1 MSAPSTQHPP
11 AATPQLTALPLLR
24 AHQGGRSAMT
34 CKFKCDDACSKPV
47 PNESDNSYFGDLV
60 SSLASRRNVLKG
72 GGLAAAV
79 VGLGAFAGTGAAA
92 AAPAGAPLA
101 VPAAGSTGGS
111 KSPFGFTPIQPQP
124 AATDKVVV
132 PEGFVWSTIISW
144 GDPII
149 SGAPEFDFEKQSAKA
164 QEGQFGYNNDYT
176 VLIPSRD
183 GNHGTLVCNNEYTND
198 ELMFRGYAGSASLT
212 PEQLRISMAAHGMSV
227 VALRRR
233 NSRDQWRHVRID
245 RVNRRV
251 TATTPFRLD
260 GPAAGHRLLQTSADA
275 SGTRVLGTFANCAG
289 GLTPWGTVLSGEEN
303 FNGYFAAP
311 TAPADQ
317 ADAYKRYGLT
327 GSKGRG
333 WERVDSRFD
342 AVQEPN
348 EVNRF
353 GWVVELDPSD
363 ATSIPVKHTAM
374 GRLKH
379 EGANV
384 TIAPDGRVVAYMGDD
399 ERFDYLYKFVSH
411 GRYQKGDSPKARE
424 NNLSLLSSGDLYVA
438 KFTGDGFE
446 DGISDGTGHWLPLV
460 VDNTSYV
467 AGMSVPEVLI
477 WTRLA
482 ADKVGPTKMDR
493 PEDVEPNLVNGRT
506 YVVCTNNTKREPS
519 QIDEANPRAN
529 NKHGHIIELVPSR
542 WDDTTTTF
550 TWKIV
555 LIAGDPN
562 DPTTYFNGYDRTDVS
577 PISCPD
583 NIAFDHEGN
592 MWIATDG
599 NALGACDGMF
609 LYPLSGPH
617 KGHLQQF
624 LSVPAYSECCG
635 PLITWDQKTVLAA
648 VQHPGETEGA
658 SPASPASQFPYQG
671 DGQPRPSVIQ
681 IRQR

>member
-1 MSAPSTQHPP
+1 MSAPAPERSP
-11 AATPQLTALPLLR
+11 APTPQRTVLPLLR
-24 AHQGGRSAMT
+24 THQGGRSAMT

-47 PNESDNSYFGDLV
+47 PNETDNSYFGDLV

-92 AAPAGAPLA
+92 AAPAAAPA
-101 VPAAGSTGGS
+101 GTPATAPKGS

-124 AATDKVVV
+124 AGTDKVVV

-176 VLIPSRD
+176 VLIPGRD
-183 GNHGTLVCNNEYTND
+183 ANRGTLVCNNEYTND
-198 ELMFRGYAGSASLT
+198 DLMFRGYTGSAGLT
-212 PEQLRISMAAHGMSV
+212 NEQLRISMAAHGMSV
-227 VALRRR
+227 VAVRRR
-233 NSRDQWRHVRID
+233 NPRDQWRHVRID

-251 TATTPFRLD
+251 TATTPFQVD
-260 GPAAGHRLLQTSADA
+260 GPAAGHTLLKTSADT
-275 SGTRVLGTFANCAG
+275 SGRRVLGTFGNCSG
-289 GLTPWGTVLSGEEN
+289 GVTPWGTVLSGEEN
-303 FNGYFAAP
+303 FNGYFSAA

-333 WERVDSRFD
+333 WERVDKRFD

-363 ATSIPVKHTAM
+363 PSSTPVKHTAM

-411 GRYQKGDSPKARE
+411 GKYQKGDSRKSRQ

-446 DGISDGTGHWLPLV
+446 DGISDGTGYWLPLV
-460 VDNTSYV
+460 VDDTSYV
-467 AGMSVPEVLI
+467 AGMSVAEVLV

-506 YVVCTNNTKREPS
+506 YVVCTNNSSRQPS

-542 WDDTTTTF
+542 GDDTTTTF

-562 DPTTYFNGYDRTDVS
+562 DPTTYFNGYDRSEVS

-583 NIAFDHEGN
+583 NVAFDHEGN

-599 NALGACDGMF
+599 NALGACDGMY

-635 PLITWDQKTVLAA
+635 PLVTWDQKTVLAA

-658 SPASPASQFPYQG
+658 SPAAPASQFPYQG